1 MPEDKCQEE
10 QHRARSVN
18 DFDTQDGLRTAL
30 KNGDAQV
37 AFIDIG
43 RDFPRALLGSTLGL
57 PRDDDSQSE
66 CSTVFEPDTDL
77 DWMLS
82 NFDEETSRM
91 QTLDEELNRL
101 QVLKSYLILD
111 SEREANF
118 ERLTGLAARIF
129 QVPIALVSLVDLGR
143 QWFMS
148 NKGLG
153 DVRETPRKFAF
164 CAHAIISKE
173 DLLIVPDA
181 TKDPRFSENPL
192 VTGPPHIRFYAGAP
206 LLCPEGYRLGTL
218 CVIGPTV
225 RPEGL
230 NLEERQTICELAALV
245 VDAMVERR
253 REKLSILQDK
263 SQIIAT
269 TAHDLLTPLSGVQMS
284 MSLLLDDNDLTPHL
298 SSSHKDM
305 IETAYTCAD
314 VMNRICQEAIETFRG
329 DTTHRR
335 TAVNAK
341 DSNGLKTIVV
351 AELVKNVNMVM
362 EPFPKKVPLFISVDP
377 LVPHEFSV
385 TDDLKVFRSVI
396 NYLTNALKKTEKG
409 NVREY
414 SFFAFNPSSI
424 RNAFTLTLFA
434 VERPRSQAVCRWQEA
449 EAKTYLRMRRL
460 RTWDLC

>member
-1 MPEDKCQEE
+1 MSEE

-18 DFDTQDGLRTAL
+18 DFDTHDGIRHAL
-30 KNGDAQV
+30 KHSEAQV
-37 AFIDIG
+37 AFIDFG

-82 NFDEETSRM
+82 NYDKEVSRV

-129 QVPIALVSLVDLGR
+129 QVPIALVSLVDIGR

-153 DVRETPRKFAF
+153 DVRETPRNLAF
-164 CAHAIISKE
+164 CAHAVISKE

-181 TKDPRFSENPL
+181 TKDPRFRENPL
-192 VTGPPHIRFYAGAP
+192 VTGPPNIRFYAGAP

-218 CVIGPTV
+218 CVIDSKV
-225 RPEGL
+225 RAHGL
-230 NLEERQTICELAALV
+230 NFEERQTLTELAALV
-245 VDAMVERR
+245 IDAMVERR
-253 REKLSILQDK
+253 REKLSVLQDK

-269 TAHDLLTPLSGVQMS
+269 TAHDLITPLSGVQMS
-284 MSLLLDDNDLTPHL
+284 MSLLLDDDDLKPHL
-298 SSSHKDM
+298 SISHQDM
-305 IETAYTCAD
+305 IETASACAD
-314 VMNRICQEAIETFRG
+314 VMSRICQEAIEIFRG
-329 DTTHRR
+329 DVNKRNRR
-335 TAVNAK
+335 TAENEK
-341 DSNGLKTIVV
+341 DSNGMTSIVV

-377 LVPHEFSV
+377 LVPPQISV
-385 TDDLKVFRSVI
+385 TDDLKVFRSII

-409 NVREY
+409 NVRKY
-414 SFFAFNPSSI
+414 AV
-424 RNAFTLTLFA
+424 LF
-434 VERPRSQAVCRWQEA
+434 
-449 EAKTYLRMRRL
+449 LFHH
-460 RTWDLC
+460 